1 VHVLGRPGLGVDVG
15 DVDHDKIDADQSFV
29 GLILLDIT
37 CAQFAYLLTSCEHG
51 KKMKIAKAAKG
62 ARVSDLTAYIE
73 KRKSN
78 DLTFSEGFDSGYADF
93 KIGVLLRQA
102 RESAGLTQE
111 QVATQL
117 GTKKSVISRIENHAD
132 NVTLTTL
139 KQYARAVGRNVK
151 ITLVSV

>member
-1 VHVLGRPGLGVDVG
+1 MKVARVTAKVD
-15 DVDHDKIDADQSFV
+15 
-29 GLILLDIT
+29 
-37 CAQFAYLLTSCEHG
+37 
-51 KKMKIAKAAKG
+51 KG
-62 ARVSDLTAYIE
+62 TRVSDLTTYIE
-73 KRKSN
+73 KRKSK
-78 DLTFSEGFDSGYADF
+78 DLVFGEGFDSGYADF

>member
-1 VHVLGRPGLGVDVG
+1 MKVARVTAKVD
-15 DVDHDKIDADQSFV
+15 
-29 GLILLDIT
+29 
-37 CAQFAYLLTSCEHG
+37 
-51 KKMKIAKAAKG
+51 KG
-62 ARVSDLTAYIE
+62 TKVSDLTTYIE
-73 KRKSN
+73 KRKLK
-78 DLTFSEGFDSGYADF
+78 DLVFSEGFDSGYADF

-151 ITLVSV
+151 ITLVVA